1 METVII
7 LYIDDKIDLYV
18 SKYLNSYSQKGVE
31 YQYLE
36 LKFEKD
42 TSYENLL
49 EKEDVQK
56 ADILILD
63 SMLFENSSAK
73 NNKITGEELGF
84 IIKKIF
90 PFKEIIIVTQYE
102 EKLEY
107 NVLNKYNKTTYS
119 NCNPDFYFK
128 ENWEKAI
135 INATKNVIL
144 NRKILKTISSKK
156 YIEKYLFEKMENS
169 INGRSDYDNLKQ
181 TDIDELI
188 NTFEEMR
195 KSYEKDGL

>member
-107 NVLNKYNKTTYS
+107 NVLNKYN
-119 NCNPDFYFK
+119 
-128 ENWEKAI
+128 
-135 INATKNVIL
+135 
-144 NRKILKTISSKK
+144 
-156 YIEKYLFEKMENS
+156 YL
-169 INGRSDYDNLKQ
+169 
-181 TDIDELI
+181 
-188 NTFEEMR
+188 
-195 KSYEKDGL
+195 